1 MLDGRRLRALDESQH
16 DSGAAGLAPLAS
28 SALPRWFCVATLSN
42 LDYMAKA
49 GLQDIGLETFFPQ
62 MATIATS
69 GGRKLRSLFPG
80 YGFVKFSIAND
91 PWHRIADVHG
101 VYRLFKHG
109 PTSPTAL
116 PPGAVEALQ
125 AACDPLGVIYPP
137 TIPVIRPGAVCRLR
151 EGPLVNLTGVCA
163 WAQGDRIR
171 LLMNLLGGQA
181 TISVQ
186 VSAVEVISQ

>member
-1 MLDGRRLRALDESQH
+1 MLDGIPARGLDDSQH

-62 MATIATS
+62 MATAAT
-69 GGRKLRSLFPG
+69 GAWKLRSLFPG
-80 YGFVKFSIAND
+80 YGFVKFSIEND

-116 PPGAVEALQ
+116 PLGAVEALQ

-137 TIPVIRPGAVCRLR
+137 SVPAIRPGAVCRLR

-181 TISVQ
+181 TISVHA
-186 VSAVEVISQ
+186 SAVEVISQ